1 MDEQWGNVWLDQAL
15 RPNYFYFC
23 IACFV
28 VFRAIITVLRYWPEL
43 TRWLHHRRHAKWLR
57 EAWRGY

>member
-1 MDEQWGNVWLDQAL
+1 MDESWAEVWLSQSQAPGYL
-15 RPNYFYFC
+15 YFC

-28 VFRAIITVLRYWPEL
+28 GVRAIITVLEHWPEL
-43 TRWLHHRRHAKWLR
+43 TNWFHHRRHAKWLR